1 MAYKTVEV
9 DVDIDL
15 EEFDDDELIDELER
29 RGLDMNTRYVSGDE
43 MRDLLTKVWQK
54 RREGKDYQREL
65 DDMIWYGLGRV
76 V

>member
-29 RGLDMNTRYVSGDE
+29 RGLDMNTRYISGDQ
-43 MRDLLTKVWQK
+43 MRELLEKVWQK
-54 RREGKDYQREL
+54 RREGKEYQREL